1 MMLNPRT
8 RLSSTPRLF
17 VDGYRVGV
25 RSHTDFI
32 NATLYVRGDTA
43 LNGVCHAHRLK
54 STLPGIFQSDENV
67 KKDFMKI
74 RNPFYALN
82 RISGFGFCYK
92 DGDIPSMGFKAQ
104 EVEKIFPFLIEET
117 DGIKYMQYIPLI
129 AVNWEATKELKKQV
143 NKLKEQVAS
152 LRKEINILKNV
163 KKTKQLIKQ
172 TMHIKQNK
180 SKRLLNLKNIKVKC
194 F

>member
-1 MMLNPRT
+1 MLNPRT

-25 RSHTDFI
+25 RSHSDFM

-54 STLPGIFQSDENV
+54 STLPGIFQSDQNM
-67 KKDFMKI
+67 KKDFIKI
-74 RNPFYALN
+74 KNPFYALN

-104 EVEKIFPFLIEET
+104 DVEKIFPFLIEET

-129 AVNWEATKELKKQV
+129 AVNWEATKEVKKQLDSLTDEV
-143 NKLKEQVAS
+143 FNLKRQ
-152 LRKEINILKNV
+152 
-163 KKTKQLIKQ
+163 IKV
-172 TMHIKQNK
+172 
-180 SKRLLNLKNIKVKC
+180 LKNITTPKPMKQAMFDMQKKPKRMLKLKNIRVK
-194 F
+194 

>member
-25 RSHTDFI
+25 RSHSDFM

-54 STLPGIFQSDENV
+54 STLPGIFQSDQNM
-67 KKDFMKI
+67 KKNFIKI

-104 EVEKIFPFLIEET
+104 DVEKNISVFNRRNRR
-117 DGIKYMQYIPLI
+117 Y
-129 AVNWEATKELKKQV
+129 QV
-143 NKLKEQVAS
+143 HAIYSTNS
-152 LRKEINILKNV
+152 G
-163 KKTKQLIKQ
+163 QLGG
-172 TMHIKQNK
+172 N
-180 SKRLLNLKNIKVKC
+180 
-194 F
+194 

>member
-25 RSHTDFI
+25 RSHTDFM

-129 AVNWEATKELKKQV
+129 AVNWEATKELNKQV
-143 NKLKEQVAS
+143 NLLKEQLVS
-152 LRKEINILKNV
+152 LKKKVKILKNTNKTTKPIRQALFNMQ
-163 KKTKQLIKQ
+163 KKP
-172 TMHIKQNK
+172 
-180 SKRLLNLKNIKVKC
+180 KRLLNLKNIRVK
-194 F
+194 